1 MKTKSSLALAF
12 IVFFFLAKSLGIAVD
27 LKPVGGITGFGGAER
42 GGGNSASGIG
52 GLDAFGLLPLAK
64 DVGLQGGLFLSG
76 GQGFRFGLN
85 AGPVLN
91 FASGK
96 VGLFL
101 DYEHRAREDFNY
113 VGLRGTGGYYFDRF
127 DALLSYS
134 QPVSSV
140 HRVGGQKFTG
150 INELQGILRFYPTNE
165 IEVNGGFLVNS
176 FAGPGRRDN
185 GGVGVGGSV
194 GLSFKVFD
202 PVVIQLIQ
210 AKFDNRERYRVTSGI
225 QLIFGSPLQEFLREH
240 VSLPTTGGTPGG
252 PKGSNLPAPPPPP
265 SCTYCPG

>member
-1 MKTKSSLALAF
+1 MKTKSGVVLAL
-12 IVFFFLAKSLGIAVD
+12 IVFFGAKSLGIAID

-42 GGGNSASGIG
+42 GNGNPASGIG
-52 GLDAFGLLPLAK
+52 GVDAFGLLPITK
-64 DVGLQGGLFLSG
+64 DIGLQGGLSFSG

-96 VGLFL
+96 AGLFV

-113 VGLRGTGGYYFDRF
+113 VGIRGTGGYFFDRF

-140 HRVGGQKFTG
+140 HRSGGRKFTG
-150 INELQGILRFYPTNE
+150 INELQAILRFYPTNE
-165 IEVNGGFLVNS
+165 IEVDGGFLVNS
-176 FAGPGRRDN
+176 FAGPGWRDN
-185 GGVGVGGSV
+185 GGTGVGGSV

-202 PVVIQLIQ
+202 PVVLQLIQ

-240 VSLPTTGGTPGG
+240 ISLPSTGGTPGG
-252 PKGSNLPAPPPPP
+252 PKVHPQPPP
-265 SCTYCPG
+265 SCFYC